1 MNMGKPNWRQIYA
14 RKRDD
19 QKRILKVCPDC
30 PETSGIYCFHRVDE
44 DGFKFAYIGQATKNL
59 LKRIAEHLSTYQGI
73 DNSIRKHG
81 LYDAEKNP
89 YGYKVSVMCVCA
101 PEECDEQEQIYIKKA
116 ADAGYQLRNQTAG
129 SQGVGKRSF
138 GTQKEA
144 RGYHDGLKQ
153 GEKNVRKF
161 VSDLFAKHLTYSP
174 KPKSGKFPTEN
185 QLKAMQKFE
194 DFLKIEE
201 EEATDERAD

>member
-1 MNMGKPNWRQIYA
+1 MAKQNWKQIYA

-19 QKRILKVCPDC
+19 QKRILKICPDC

-44 DGFKFAYIGQATKNL
+44 DGFKFAYIGQATTNL
-59 LKRIAEHLSTYQGI
+59 LKRSAEHLSTYQGI

-129 SQGVGKRSF
+129 SQGVGKKSF
-138 GTQKEA
+138 GTQKA
-144 RGYHDGLKQ
+144 GKGYHDGLAQ
-153 GEKNVRKF
+153 GEKNARKF
-161 VSDLFAKHLTYSP
+161 VADLFAKHLTFSP

-185 QLKAMQKFE
+185 QIKAMQKFE
-194 DFLKIEE
+194 EFLKMEE
-201 EEATDERAD
+201 VESVGEKIDS